1 MFDSLKEQGKEKW
14 YGKSIGNYN
23 GLVILGLAIAM
34 GIGGYLQEISWSYVF
49 IAGIVT
55 QLIAMAVI
63 TQLTEIKF
71 ENSEHE
77 TQTVGDI
84 LKEVKDFFRLNKAF
98 KYLVLSLSVFF
109 AITSVLYVRTR
120 FVKSGRAVRAQY
132 IHYFCGTVHL
142 AGAVLHLF
150 FQAGG
155 KIHAEARASAD
166 ILYHRGGLSVYTIGQ
181 SVRDD
186 CSFCRH

>member
-77 TQTVGDI
+77 TQTVSDI

-109 AITSVLYVRTR
+109 AITSVFICTD
-120 FVKSGRAVRAQY
+120 
-132 IHYFCGTVHL
+132 
-142 AGAVLHLF
+142 
-150 FQAGG
+150 
-155 KIHAEARASAD
+155 KI
-166 ILYHRGGLSVYTIGQ
+166 
-181 SVRDD
+181 
-186 CSFCRH
+186 C